1 MTEDIPKIDD
11 SEIKFNVPDPDNGGT
26 KMLTKCPRCGGTMRD
41 WGTGAHIGDKP
52 PGKSQRWK
60 CMNKPSCGLF
70 EEPVTT
76 DTSRD
81 AARQQIN

>member
-1 MTEDIPKIDD
+1 MTEQIPKIID
-11 SEIKFNVPDPDNGGT
+11 SEIQFKVPDPVNGGT
-26 KMLTKCPRCGGTMRD
+26 MDLSKCPRCGGVMRD
-41 WGTGAHIGDKP
+41 WGTGAHMGDKP
-52 PGKSQRWK
+52 PGQSQRWK

-76 DTSRD
+76 DITRN